1 MSRGNHLTMQS
12 INAVSLTKNVLVGAG
27 IALAAIIFFLLQVK
41 HPNLEW
47 GQFWMVRPM
56 IIVPL
61 AGATG
66 GACFYFLNNAFSE
79 KGWRKTLAFIVS
91 VIVYV
96 VGFWMGFVLGLAGTL
111 WN

>member
-1 MSRGNHLTMQS
+1 MQS

-41 HPNLEW
+41 HPNPEW